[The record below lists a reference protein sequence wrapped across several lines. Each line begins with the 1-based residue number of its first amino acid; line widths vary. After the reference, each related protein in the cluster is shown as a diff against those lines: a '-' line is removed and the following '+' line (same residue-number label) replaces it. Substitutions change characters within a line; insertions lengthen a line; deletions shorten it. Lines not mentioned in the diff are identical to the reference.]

1 MWVVTLCMPKTSS
14 HILNMHSY
22 IQQVPVPLVK
32 GGKGRVWMCIKQR
45 KMWIATI
52 ESTILTLSHSAQR
65 EQDSR
70 MCWNLCLE
78 FKETK
83 CKKTTIP
90 SKHHNS
96 LYLKRSRNNNAS
108 LCIQMH
114 TYTNTQANTHISG
127 VFSKTVSVISF
138 ICVSWVPVFLH

>member
-1 MWVVTLCMPKTSS
+1 MQCELLPFVCVKPAVIYWTCIATSNRCLSHWLKVV
-14 HILNMHSY
+14 
-22 IQQVPVPLVK
+22 
-32 GGKGRVWMCIKQR
+32 RVWVCIKQR
-45 KMWIATI
+45 KMWIATV
-52 ESTILTLSHSAQR
+52 ESTILTLSRSAQR

-90 SKHHNS
+90 SKHNS
-96 LYLKRSRNNNAS
+96 RYLKRSRNNNAS
-108 LCIQMH
+108 LCIQIH
-114 TYTNTQANTHISG
+114 TYTYTQTNTHISG
-127 VFSKTVSVISF
+127 VFSKTISVISF